1 MDPEPGEA
9 VFFHGHPS
17 WRSMIAFYLRGLLV
31 AVLAGVIAG
40 VITAIV
46 AGHVQVSWVIAAV
59 LACFVVV
66 IVAGLVRRLRTTY
79 TVTNQRLTIEVGL
92 LSRDLHHT
100 RLGRVQN
107 VSSSQTL
114 LERMLRVG
122 TVDFD
127 TAGEAGFDFSF
138 RGVASPREIVRTV
151 DRALREPQ
159 HELDA
164 ALGDTQRPS

>member
-1 MDPEPGEA
+1 
-9 VFFHGHPS
+9 
-17 WRSMIAFYLRGLLV
+17 
-31 AVLAGVIAG
+31 
-40 VITAIV
+40 
-46 AGHVQVSWVIAAV
+46 AV

-66 IVAGLVRRLRTTY
+66 AIVGLVRLLRTTY

-92 LSRDLHHT
+92 LSRDLHHA
-100 RLGRVQN
+100 RLARVQN

-114 LERMLRVG
+114 LQRMLRVG

-138 RGVASPREIVRTV
+138 RGVANPREIVRTV

-159 HELDA
+159 HADS
-164 ALGDTQRPS
+164 GM

>member
-1 MDPEPGEA
+1 
-9 VFFHGHPS
+9 
-17 WRSMIAFYLRGLLV
+17 MIAFYLQGLLV

-40 VITAIV
+40 LVTEIA
-46 AGHVQVSWVIAAV
+46 AGHLQLGWVIAAV

-66 IVAGLVRRLRTTY
+66 VLIGLARRMRTTY

-92 LSRDLHHT
+92 LSRNLHHT
-100 RLGRVQN
+100 RLARVQN

-114 LERMLRVG
+114 LQRLLRVG

-138 RGVASPREIVRTV
+138 RGVANPHEIVRTV
-151 DRALREPQ
+151 DRVLREPQ
-159 HELDA
+159 HADA
-164 ALGDTQRPS
+164 GI

>member
-1 MDPEPGEA
+1 VDPEPGEA

-17 WRSMIAFYLRGLLV
+17 WRSMIAFYLQGLLV

-40 VITAIV
+40 VVTEIAV
-46 AGHVQVSWVIAAV
+46 GHLQEGWVIAAV
-59 LACFVVV
+59 LAWSVVV
-66 IVAGLVRRLRTTY
+66 LVIGLVRRLRTTY

-100 RLGRVQN
+100 RLARVQN

-114 LERMLRVG
+114 LQRLLRVG

-138 RGVASPREIVRTV
+138 RGVANPREIVRTV

-159 HELDA
+159 HADSGL
-164 ALGDTQRPS
+164 

>member
-1 MDPEPGEA
+1 VNPEPGEA

-17 WRSMIAFYLRGLLV
+17 WRSMIAFHLKGLV
-31 AVLAGVIAG
+31 GGVLAGAAAG
-40 VITAIV
+40 LVTAIV
-46 AGHVQVSWVIAAV
+46 SGHVEVGWVVAVV

-66 IVAGLVRRLRTTY
+66 LAAGFIRRLRTTY
-79 TVTNQRLTIEVGL
+79 TVTNERLTIEVGL

-100 RLGRVQN
+100 RLERIQN
-107 VSSSQTL
+107 VNCSQTPAQ
-114 LERMLRVG
+114 RILRVG

-138 RGVASPREIVRTV
+138 RGVSNPREIVRTV

-159 HELDA
+159 HV
-164 ALGDTQRPS
+164 GPGV